1 MNTHDKLLTVII
13 PTYNMERYLRYC
25 LDSLLIKDNF
35 EALDVLVINDGS
47 KDTSSIIAHEYANR
61 HPAVFRVID
70 KENGNYGSC
79 INRGL
84 KEAKGKYVKV
94 LDADDSFDT
103 AHFEEFVAFLLGIDA
118 DLVLSDF
125 AVVNKERLY
134 QRTIR
139 YDFPIKGVVPFAE
152 FCDYPDFVGAIQMH
166 AVVYR
171 RELLQS
177 MNYRQTE
184 GISYTDQQWIF
195 TPMIGVKSVTY
206 FGKVVYQYLVGRDGQ
221 TMEPKVKMRSMEHAI
236 KNSLGLVADYEAHKN
251 EITSPKMESY
261 LYARLAWYIKDIYI
275 FYIANYSR
283 DNAATLRNY
292 DQSLKEMSDEIYDMI
307 GSKKVSSIYGFAY
320 IDYWRKHNVPILMLK
335 VFARIYKFA
344 INIKS
349 RKDSRN
355 DKLSIGI

>member
-1 MNTHDKLLTVII
+1 MYTPDKLLSIII
-13 PTYNMERYLRYC
+13 PTYNMEQYLRYC
-25 LDSLLIKDNF
+25 LDSLLIKENF
-35 EALDVLVINDGS
+35 EALDVLIINDGS
-47 KDTSSIIAHEYANR
+47 KDSSSAIAHEYADR
-61 HPAVFRVID
+61 YPTVFRVID

-84 KEAKGKYVKV
+84 KEATGKYVKI
-94 LDADDSFDT
+94 LDADDSFDIVNF
-103 AHFEEFVAFLLGIDA
+103 AKLVSFLEDIDS

-125 AVVNKERLY
+125 EVVDKNRVH
-134 QRTIR
+134 QHTIH
-139 YDFPIKGVVPFAE
+139 YNFPINGTSSFLD
-152 FCDYPDFVGAIQMH
+152 FCDNPDFVRAIQMH